1 MLFFLAVLAL
11 AQEVVP
17 TAPSEAPPP
26 PRPVEAAP
34 PPLPIPSVPPGDL
47 STAPPLPEGP
57 LLPVARSDRGETFLV
72 VDRAA
77 RSGDVA
83 DFWTY
88 EAFAPPV
95 EVGPGVLAVQG
106 LAHHD
111 VDCAAKTD
119 QTVASAGYDETGAP
133 VVALAASA
141 AAPLT
146 PGGPYVLIADAV
158 CRGVPL
164 PKSGQLTGHAAA
176 LAEAR
181 RPETGPPAQ

>member
-1 MLFFLAVLAL
+1 MLIALAILVL

-34 PPLPIPSVPPGDL
+34 APPPIASVPLGDL
-47 STAPPLPEGP
+47 STAPPLPEGA
-57 LLPVARSDRGETFLV
+57 LLPVARSDKGETFLV

-77 RSGDVA
+77 RGGDMA
-83 DFWTY
+83 DFWTF
-88 EAFAPPV
+88 EAFSPPV
-95 EVGPGVLAVQG
+95 EVSPGVLAVQG

-111 VDCAAKTD
+111 VDCVSKTD
-119 QTVASAGYDETGAP
+119 RTVASAGYDEAGDP

-141 AAPLT
+141 PAPLT
-146 PGGPYVLIADAV
+146 SDSAYALIADAV
-158 CRGVPL
+158 CRGAAFPT
-164 PKSGQLTGHAAA
+164 SGQITGHAAA

-181 RPETGPPAQ
+181 QPPAAASPQ